1 MWGSGQSQA
10 RSQSDNAMLHDQ
22 QHQDSLKIRLG
33 QQVADKM
40 NQNIFGQVIISF
52 LIHGS
57 KFMKLFL
64 KVFENQHQD
73 QQGEAEMI
81 FQMNQMNLEMSHK
94 NNFNRT
100 PEPFNMS
107 GMTEDLAGIQSQVTR
122 DQMMVAQMQELSVG
136 QPHCQQQHCQLIFLQ
151 QQQQQQQQ
159 IGGLMDIS
167 SLRSGFSGLQ
177 LEAQQV
183 TMEAGANPH
192 YTDYMEQRTQEERNT
207 EARAKSEENK
217 APLFLSSL
225 AHQAL
230 QLR

>member
-1 MWGSGQSQA
+1 MG
-10 RSQSDNAMLHDQ
+10 
-22 QHQDSLKIRLG
+22 SLKIRLG

-40 NQNIFGQVIISF
+40 NQNIFGQV
-52 LIHGS
+52 
-57 KFMKLFL
+57 
-64 KVFENQHQD
+64 FENQHKD
-73 QQGEAEMI
+73 QQREAAMI

-107 GMTEDLAGIQSQVTR
+107 GMTQDLAGIQSQVTR
-122 DQMMVAQMQELSVG
+122 DQMMVAQMQEMSVG
-136 QPHCQQQHCQLIFLQ
+136 QPHCQQQHCQLIFL

-207 EARAKSEENK
+207 RAKSEENK

>member
-1 MWGSGQSQA
+1 
-10 RSQSDNAMLHDQ
+10 
-22 QHQDSLKIRLG
+22 
-33 QQVADKM
+33 
-40 NQNIFGQVIISF
+40 
-52 LIHGS
+52 
-57 KFMKLFL
+57 
-64 KVFENQHQD
+64 
-73 QQGEAEMI
+73 
-81 FQMNQMNLEMSHK
+81 MNQMNIEKSVQE

-107 GMTEDLAGIQSQVTR
+107 AMTRDLAGVQDHLAR
-122 DQMMVAQMQELSVG
+122 EQMMVAQMQGMSVE
-136 QPHCQQQHCQLIFLQ
+136 QPHCHQQHCQLVFLQ

-159 IGGLMDIS
+159 QQHIGSMDMS

-192 YTDYMEQRTQEERNT
+192 YTDYMVQRTQEE
-207 EARAKSEENK
+207 ARAKAEENK
-217 APLFLSSL
+217 APLFLSAL

>member
-1 MWGSGQSQA
+1 MGRVVMWGSGQSQA

-40 NQNIFGQVIISF
+40 NQNIFGQV
-52 LIHGS
+52 
-57 KFMKLFL
+57 
-64 KVFENQHQD
+64 FENQHKD
-73 QQGEAEMI
+73 QQREAAMI

-107 GMTEDLAGIQSQVTR
+107 GMTRDLAGIQSQVTR
-122 DQMMVAQMQELSVG
+122 DQMMVAQMQEMSVG
-136 QPHCQQQHCQLIFLQ
+136 QPHCQLIFLQQQ

-183 TMEAGANPH
+183 TMEVGANPH

>member
-1 MWGSGQSQA
+1 MVGNEA
-10 RSQSDNAMLHDQ
+10 
-22 QHQDSLKIRLG
+22 
-33 QQVADKM
+33 
-40 NQNIFGQVIISF
+40 IFF
-52 LIHGS
+52 
-57 KFMKLFL
+57 
-64 KVFENQHQD
+64 KVFETQNQD
-73 QQGEAEMI
+73 QKREAEMI
-81 FQMNQMNLEMSHK
+81 FQMNQMTLEMSHK

-107 GMTEDLAGIQSQVTR
+107 GMTHDLAGIQSQVTR
-122 DQMMVAQMQELSVG
+122 DQMMVAQMQGMSVE

-151 QQQQQQQQ
+151 QQQQQQ

-167 SLRSGFSGLQ
+167 SLRSGCSGLQ

>member
-1 MWGSGQSQA
+1 MVGNEA
-10 RSQSDNAMLHDQ
+10 
-22 QHQDSLKIRLG
+22 I
-33 QQVADKM
+33 
-40 NQNIFGQVIISF
+40 
-52 LIHGS
+52 
-57 KFMKLFL
+57 FL
-64 KVFENQHQD
+64 KVFETQNQD
-73 QQGEAEMI
+73 QQREAEMI

-107 GMTEDLAGIQSQVTR
+107 GMTHDLAGIQSQVTR
-122 DQMMVAQMQELSVG
+122 DQMMVAQMQEMSVG

-159 IGGLMDIS
+159 QHIGGLMDIS

>member
-1 MWGSGQSQA
+1 
-10 RSQSDNAMLHDQ
+10 
-22 QHQDSLKIRLG
+22 
-33 QQVADKM
+33 
-40 NQNIFGQVIISF
+40 
-52 LIHGS
+52 
-57 KFMKLFL
+57 
-64 KVFENQHQD
+64 
-73 QQGEAEMI
+73 
-81 FQMNQMNLEMSHK
+81 MNQMNIEKSVQE

-107 GMTEDLAGIQSQVTR
+107 AMAQDLTGVQDQVAR
-122 DQMMVAQMQELSVG
+122 EQMMVAQMQGMSVG
-136 QPHCQQQHCQLIFLQ
+136 QPHCHQQHCQLVFLQQ

-159 IGGLMDIS
+159 IGGSMDMS

-192 YTDYMEQRTQEERNT
+192 YTDYMVQRTQEE
-207 EARAKSEENK
+207 ARAKAEENK
-217 APLFLSSL
+217 APLFLSAL